1 MSQLATTYRAPV
13 PRPLGAFSYLV
24 MRIIETLP
32 PRERYGLRIEEAI
45 TLKLKD
51 FHIAQIY
58 VTLKRL
64 EAKGYIK
71 GSPATTPRGSKHKIT
86 LYRITTPAGRKA
98 LDASRAF
105 YRALHELSP

>member
-1 MSQLATTYRAPV
+1 MTQLATTQRARV
-13 PRPLGAFSYLV
+13 PRPLSGFSYLV

-32 PRERYGLRIEEAI
+32 PRERYGLRIEQAI

-64 EAKGYIK
+64 EAKRYIK
-71 GSPATTPRGSKHKIT
+71 GSSATTPLGSKHKIT
-86 LYRITTPAGRKA
+86 LYRITPDGQKA

-105 YRALHELSP
+105 YRALHELS